1 MRQIFAQKSFARSA
15 KQGML
20 TRKGAYGM
28 LWWLLAG
35 AVVLVLVACM
45 LLYNRLVKLRNRV
58 DNAWSQVDVQLRRR
72 YDLIPNL
79 VAAVKAYASH
89 ESETLGAVVSA
100 RDGAR
105 SAATIEEQGKAESAL
120 TGAIGRLLAVA
131 EAYPELRS
139 EERFADLQEELART
153 ENKISVSCHIYNDTT
168 LNYNDAVTTIPSNLV
183 ARLAGF
189 SVRDYFQGEERSQH
203 TPEVKL

>member
-1 MRQIFAQKSFARSA
+1 
-15 KQGML
+15 
-20 TRKGAYGM
+20 M

-35 AVVLVLVACM
+35 AGVLILLACAHV
-45 LLYNRLVKLRNRV
+45 YNRLVKLRNRV

-79 VAAVKAYASH
+79 VATVKAYATQ
-89 ESETLGAVVSA
+89 ESETFVAVVKA
-100 RDGAR
+100 RDDAR

-120 TGAIGRLLAVA
+120 AGAIGRLLAVA

-139 EERFADLQEELART
+139 EERFAELQEELART
-153 ENKISVSCHIYNDTT
+153 EDKISVSRHIYNDTT
-168 LNYNDAVTTIPSNLV
+168 LNYNDAITTIPSNLL

-189 SVRDYFQGEERSQH
+189 STRDYFQAEERSRH
-203 TPEVKL
+203 TP

>member
-1 MRQIFAQKSFARSA
+1 LYATSVM
-15 KQGML
+15 MH
-20 TRKGAYGM
+20 GM

-35 AVVLVLVACM
+35 AGALLLVACA

-79 VAAVKAYASH
+79 VATVKAYAAY
-89 ESETLGAVVSA
+89 ESEILGAVVRA

-120 TGAIGRLLAVA
+120 TEAIGRLLAVA

-139 EERFADLQEELART
+139 EERFAELQEELAET
-153 ENKISVSCHIYNDTT
+153 EDKISVSRHIYNDTT
-168 LNYNDAVTTIPSNLV
+168 LNYNDAVTTIPSNLI
-183 ARLAGF
+183 ARLAGL
-189 SVRDYFQGEERSQH
+189 STRDYFQAEERFRH
-203 TPEVKL
+203 TPELKW

>member
-1 MRQIFAQKSFARSA
+1 
-15 KQGML
+15 
-20 TRKGAYGM
+20 M

-35 AVVLVLVACM
+35 AGVLVMVACA
-45 LLYNRLVKLRNRV
+45 LLYNRLVRLRNMV

-79 VAAVKAYASH
+79 VATVKAYATH
-89 ESETLGAVVSA
+89 ESETLGAVVRA

-105 SAATIEEQGKAESAL
+105 SATTIEEQGTAESAL
-120 TGAIGRLLAVA
+120 TEAIGHLLAVA

-139 EERFADLQEELART
+139 EERFAELQEELAET
-153 ENKISVSCHIYNDTT
+153 EDKISISRHIYNDTT

-189 SVRDYFQGEERSQH
+189 SVRNYFQAEERSRH
-203 TPEVKL
+203 TPEVKW

>member
-1 MRQIFAQKSFARSA
+1 
-15 KQGML
+15 
-20 TRKGAYGM
+20 M

-35 AVVLVLVACM
+35 AGALLLVACA

-79 VAAVKAYASH
+79 VETVKAYAAH
-89 ESETLGAVVSA
+89 ESETLGAVVKA

-120 TGAIGRLLAVA
+120 TGAIGRLLAVT

-139 EERFADLQEELART
+139 EERFAELQEELART
-153 ENKISVSCHIYNDTT
+153 EDKISVSRHIYNDTT
-168 LNYNDAVTTIPSNLV
+168 LNYNDAVSTLPSSLL
-183 ARLAGF
+183 ARLAGL
-189 SVRDYFQGEERSQH
+189 SGCAYFQAEERSRP
-203 TPEVKL
+203 TPEVTW

>member
-1 MRQIFAQKSFARSA
+1 V
-15 KQGML
+15 
-20 TRKGAYGM
+20 

-35 AVVLVLVACM
+35 AGVVVLAACV

-79 VAAVKAYASH
+79 VATVKAYAAH
-89 ESETLGAVVSA
+89 ESETLEGVVRA

-105 SAATIEEQGKAESAL
+105 SAATIGERGRAETAL
-120 TGAIGRLLAVA
+120 TGAIGNLLAIA
-131 EAYPELRS
+131 EGYPELRS
-139 EERFADLQEELART
+139 VERFAELQEQLAKT
-153 ENKISVSCHIYNDTT
+153 EDKISISRHIYNDTT
-168 LNYNDAVTTIPSNLV
+168 LNYNDAITTIPTNLI

-189 SVRDYFQGEERSQH
+189 SKRDYFQAEESSRH
-203 TPEVKL
+203 APEVKM

>member
-1 MRQIFAQKSFARSA
+1 MH
-15 KQGML
+15 
-20 TRKGAYGM
+20 GM

-35 AVVLVLVACM
+35 VGVLVLLPCT

-79 VAAVKAYASH
+79 VATVNAYASH
-89 ESETLGAVVSA
+89 ESETLGAVVRA

-105 SAATIEEQGKAESAL
+105 SSATIEEQGKAESAL
-120 TGAIGRLLAVA
+120 TEAIRRLLVVA

-139 EERFADLQEELART
+139 VERFAELQEQLAKT
-153 ENKISVSCHIYNDTT
+153 EDKISVSRHIYNDTT
-168 LNYNDAVTTIPSNLV
+168 LNYNDAVTTFPSNLI
-183 ARLAGF
+183 AHLAGL
-189 SVRDYFQGEERSQH
+189 SVRDYFEAEERSRL
-203 TPEVKL
+203 TPEVKWREP

>member
-1 MRQIFAQKSFARSA
+1 
-15 KQGML
+15 ML
-20 TRKGAYGM
+20 
-28 LWWLLAG
+28 LWLSAG
-35 AVVLVLVACM
+35 AGVLVVVACS

-79 VAAVKAYASH
+79 VATVQAYATH
-89 ESETLGAVVSA
+89 ESETLGAVIRA

-153 ENKISVSCHIYNDTT
+153 EEKISVSRHIYNDTT
-168 LNYNDAVTTIPSNLV
+168 LNYNDAVSTIPSSLV

-189 SVRDYFQGEERSQH
+189 SGRDYFQAEERSRH
-203 TPEVKL
+203 APEVRW

>member
-1 MRQIFAQKSFARSA
+1 MS
-15 KQGML
+15 
-20 TRKGAYGM
+20 
-28 LWWLLAG
+28 WWLLLAG
-35 AVVLVLVACM
+35 ASVLVVAVACT

-79 VAAVKAYASH
+79 LETVKAYAAH
-89 ESETLGAVVSA
+89 ESETLGAVVRA
-100 RDGAR
+100 RDVAR
-105 SAATIEEQGKAESAL
+105 SAATIEEQGSAENAL

-139 EERFADLQEELART
+139 EERFAQLQEQLAKT
-153 ENKISVSCHIYNDTT
+153 EDKISVSRHIYNDTT
-168 LNYNDAVTTIPSNLV
+168 LNYNDALSTIPSSLI

-189 SVRDYFQGEERSQH
+189 SGRDYFQAEERSRN
-203 TPEVKL
+203 TPEVRW

>member
-1 MRQIFAQKSFARSA
+1 
-15 KQGML
+15 
-20 TRKGAYGM
+20 M
-28 LWWLLAG
+28 LWWLLVVAG
-35 AVVLVLVACM
+35 VLALVACA

-79 VAAVKAYASH
+79 VATVKGYAAH
-89 ESETLGAVVSA
+89 ESETFRAVVAA

-105 SAATIEEQGKAESAL
+105 SAVTIEEQGRAETAL
-120 TGAIGRLLAVA
+120 TGAIGNLLAVA

-139 EERFADLQEELART
+139 VERFAELQEQLAKT
-153 ENKISVSCHIYNDTT
+153 EDKISVSRHIYNDTT
-168 LNYNDAVTTIPSNLV
+168 LNYNDAITTIPSNLV

-189 SVRDYFQGEERSQH
+189 SRRDYFQAEEISRH
-203 TPEVKL
+203 APEVKM

>member
-1 MRQIFAQKSFARSA
+1 
-15 KQGML
+15 
-20 TRKGAYGM
+20 M

-35 AVVLVLVACM
+35 AGVLALLACV

-79 VAAVKAYASH
+79 VATVKAYAAH
-89 ESETLGAVVSA
+89 ESETLGAVVRA

-105 SAATIEEQGKAESAL
+105 AADTIEEQGEAESAL

-139 EERFADLQEELART
+139 EERFADLQEELAKT
-153 ENKISVSCHIYNDTT
+153 EDKISVSRHIYNDTT
-168 LNYNDAVTTIPSNLV
+168 LNYNDAVTMIPSSV
-183 ARLAGF
+183 IARLAGF
-189 SVRDYFQGEERSQH
+189 SRRDYFQAEERSRN
-203 TPEVKL
+203 TPEVKW

>member
-1 MRQIFAQKSFARSA
+1 
-15 KQGML
+15 
-20 TRKGAYGM
+20 M
-28 LWWLLAG
+28 LWWLLVGAG
-35 AVVLVLVACM
+35 VLALVACA

-79 VAAVKAYASH
+79 VATVKGYAAH
-89 ESETLGAVVSA
+89 ESETFRAVVAA

-105 SAATIEEQGKAESAL
+105 SAVTIEEQGRAETAL
-120 TGAIGRLLAVA
+120 TGAIGNLLAVA

-139 EERFADLQEELART
+139 VERFAELQEQLAKT
-153 ENKISVSCHIYNDTT
+153 EDKISVSRHIYNDTT
-168 LNYNDAVTTIPSNLV
+168 LNYNDAITTIPSNLV

-189 SVRDYFQGEERSQH
+189 SRRDYFQAEEISRH
-203 TPEVKL
+203 APEVKL

>member
-1 MRQIFAQKSFARSA
+1 MS
-15 KQGML
+15 
-20 TRKGAYGM
+20 
-28 LWWLLAG
+28 WWLLLAG
-35 AVVLVLVACM
+35 ASVLVVAVACT

-79 VAAVKAYASH
+79 VETVKAYAAH
-89 ESETLGAVVSA
+89 ESETFIAVVRA
-100 RDGAR
+100 RDVAR
-105 SAATIEEQGKAESAL
+105 SAATIEEQGSAESAL

-139 EERFADLQEELART
+139 EERFADLQEELAQT
-153 ENKISVSCHIYNDTT
+153 EDKISVSRHIYNDTT
-168 LNYNDAVTTIPSNLV
+168 LNYNDAVSTIPSSLV

-189 SVRDYFQGEERSQH
+189 SGRDYFQAEERSRN
-203 TPEVKL
+203 TPEVKW

>member
-1 MRQIFAQKSFARSA
+1 
-15 KQGML
+15 
-20 TRKGAYGM
+20 M

-35 AVVLVLVACM
+35 AGVLVLVACT

-79 VAAVKAYASH
+79 VATVKAYAAH
-89 ESETLGAVVSA
+89 ESETLGAVVRA
-100 RDGAR
+100 RDAAR
-105 SAATIEEQGKAESAL
+105 SATTIEEQGKAESAL
-120 TGAIGRLLAVA
+120 TGAIGHLLAVA

-139 EERFADLQEELART
+139 EERFADLQEELAET
-153 ENKISVSCHIYNDTT
+153 EDKISVSRHIYNDTT
-168 LNYNDAVTTIPSNLV
+168 VNYNDAVTTIPSNLV

-189 SVRDYFQGEERSQH
+189 SVRDYFQAEERSRH
-203 TPEVKL
+203 TPEVKW

>member
-1 MRQIFAQKSFARSA
+1 
-15 KQGML
+15 
-20 TRKGAYGM
+20 M
-28 LWWLLAG
+28 LWWLLVGAG
-35 AVVLVLVACM
+35 VLALVACA

-79 VAAVKAYASH
+79 VATVKGYAAH
-89 ESETLGAVVSA
+89 ESETFRAVVAA

-105 SAATIEEQGKAESAL
+105 SAVTIEEQGRAETAL
-120 TGAIGRLLAVA
+120 TGAIGNLLAVA

-139 EERFADLQEELART
+139 VERFAELQEQLAKT
-153 ENKISVSCHIYNDTT
+153 EDKISVSRHIYNDTT
-168 LNYNDAVTTIPSNLV
+168 LNYNDAITTIPSNIV

-189 SVRDYFQGEERSQH
+189 SRRDYFQAEEISRH
-203 TPEVKL
+203 APEVKL